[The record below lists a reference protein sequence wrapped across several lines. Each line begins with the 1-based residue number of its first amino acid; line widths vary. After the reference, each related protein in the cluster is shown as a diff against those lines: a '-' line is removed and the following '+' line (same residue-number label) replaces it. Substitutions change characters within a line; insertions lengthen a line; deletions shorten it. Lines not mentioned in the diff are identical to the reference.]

1 MPNRISSLRAALL
14 LLISSALITWPL
26 SYWFPIGDFLGALNS
41 SEYSKYSMTL
51 KGIVAL
57 YFLFFAMNLI
67 SVGLAFT
74 KLDGRVKSAVVLIP
88 TVLLIV
94 LPPVLVIPV
103 SSQES
108 KHGYFDILQ
117 ALFGLLRFSTSGL
130 WATVIVLTLLAAA
143 INVFASILMLR
154 DKAGEAENSV
164 PKNIRNRY
172 AIYAGVLA
180 LMLLITSIVGLQG
193 SNKRALDRQACSN
206 YAALSVPETDQGVP
220 TFLSDIQLYG
230 EAAGTKEVSDALV
243 TFAQYSRQYYVLLDS
258 ENPGV
263 DMDALAKAIAVAK
276 AKITDVCLQYSVE

>member
-26 SYWFPIGDFLGALNS
+26 SYWFPISDFLGALNS

-51 KGIVAL
+51 KAIVAL

-108 KHGYFDILQ
+108 KHGYFDVLQ
-117 ALFGLLRFSTSGL
+117 AVFGLLRFSTAGL
-130 WATVIVLTLLAAA
+130 WATVIVLTVLAAG

-154 DKAGEAENSV
+154 DKAGESDNSV

-180 LMLLITSIVGLQG
+180 LVLLITSLVVLQG

-206 YAALSVPETDQGVP
+206 YAALAVPETDQGVP

-230 EAAGTKEVSDALV
+230 EAAGTQEVSDALV

-276 AKITDVCLQYSVE
+276 AKITDVCLQYSVK